1 MAIGNVQFK
10 QAIEALTGR
19 RIKDKKMG
27 RPSNPQKKKL
37 TVV

>member
-1 MAIGNVQFK
+1 MAIGNEQFK
-10 QAIEALTGR
+10 QVIETLTGR

-27 RPSNPQKKKL
+27 RIQPTKKKKL